1 MLAKSAVVVTPRSIL
16 RVEGQPEDSRVPLPF
31 SLSNIDNDGKSEI
44 IFDYGTCQ
52 GGIPVFTITSASGPD
67 DRVPFQVTY
76 SETREGIDHEKGK

>member
-1 MLAKSAVVVTPRSIL
+1 MLAKSDVVVTPRSIV
-16 RVEGQPEDSRVPLPF
+16 RSEEQFDDTRVPLPF
-31 SLSNIDNDGKSEI
+31 SLSNIDDDGKSEI

-67 DRVPFQVTY
+67 DRIPFQVTY